1 MFIRICSRLLLLLS
15 LLIPAMNA
23 QADKMISDDRYEIH
37 YNAFYST
44 FLLPEVAQRHN
55 LTRSNVRAMLNVTV
69 LEKQP
74 DGTTRVVAADVN
86 GQVSNLLQQQQTL
99 NFVVIEEADALY
111 YIGDFRITND
121 EQLTINLT
129 VRPEGAPSTYRIRFE
144 QTFYTD

>member
-1 MFIRICSRLLLLLS
+1 MFTRIGSRLLLLLS
-15 LLIPAMNA
+15 LLIPAMAA
-23 QADKMISDDRYEIH
+23 QADKMISDGSYEIH

-69 LEKQP
+69 LEKQA
-74 DGTTRVVAADVN
+74 DGTTRPVAADVT
-86 GQVSNLLQQQQTL
+86 GEVANLLQQRQTL
-99 NFVVIEEADALY
+99 NFVSIEEADARY
-111 YIGDFRITND
+111 YIGDFRISND

-129 VRPEGAPSTYRIRFE
+129 VLPEGSTSPYQIRFD

>member
-1 MFIRICSRLLLLLS
+1 MLTHPGHRLLLLL
-15 LLIPAMNA
+15 LLLGTALAA

-69 LEKQP
+69 LEKQA
-74 DGTTRVVAADVN
+74 DGSTRVVAADVS

-99 NFVVIEEADALY
+99 SFVAIEEADALY
-111 YIGDFRITND
+111 YIGDFRISND
-121 EQLTINLT
+121 EQLTINLS
-129 VRPEGAPSTYRIRFE
+129 VRPEGATSPYRIRFE